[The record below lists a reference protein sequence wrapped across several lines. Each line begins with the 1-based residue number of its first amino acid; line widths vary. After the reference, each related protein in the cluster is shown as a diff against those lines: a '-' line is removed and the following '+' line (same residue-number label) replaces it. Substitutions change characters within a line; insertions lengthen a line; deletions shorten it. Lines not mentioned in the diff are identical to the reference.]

1 MIEFSDL
8 RYTELLKD
16 DLRAVEKRLTVQ
28 VDDVPTPVLQAVH
41 TLIQSGGKRLRP
53 ALVLLT
59 THLFSGDANALD
71 AARWLAAAV
80 EMLHTATL
88 IHDDFIDG
96 TGTRRGIPTLHS
108 HWSPAAT
115 VLVGDLAFAW
125 AARLAARGD
134 NLEIIRRFTE
144 TLEIICGGELAQILR
159 DQDKPP
165 TVKRYYRR
173 IFAKTASL
181 FALSTETGAR
191 LANGTPAN
199 VENLRRFGRLV
210 GLAFQITD
218 DVLDMIG
225 DEATLGKPAGSDL
238 RQGLVTLPVLYY
250 REAHPADDRVARAL
264 NGESDTAKLEALLA
278 DLQHS
283 TAPRRALATARS
295 HTDEA
300 LNILRRY
307 PTDPYREALEEI
319 ARFAVERSF

>member
-8 RYTELLKD
+8 RYTELLED
-16 DLRAVEKRLTVQ
+16 DLHAVEQRLTVRA
-28 VDDVPTPVLQAVH
+28 DDVPTPVLQAVH

-59 THLFSGDANALD
+59 THLFGGDANALD

-96 TGTRRGIPTLHS
+96 TATRRGIPTLNS
-108 HWSPAAT
+108 HWSSTAT

-125 AARLAARGD
+125 AARLAAQGD
-134 NLEIIRRFTE
+134 DLEIIHRFTE
-144 TLEIICGGELAQILR
+144 TLEIICGGELAQIFR
-159 DQDKPP
+159 DQDTSP

-181 FALSTETGAR
+181 FALATETGAR
-191 LANGTPAN
+191 LANGTPAD
-199 VENLRRFGRLV
+199 VEALRRFGRLV

-218 DVLDMIG
+218 DVLDVIG
-225 DEATLGKPAGSDL
+225 DKVTLGKPAGSDL
-238 RQGLVTLPVLYY
+238 RQGLATLPVLYY
-250 REAHPADDRVARAL
+250 REAHPEDERVTRAL
-264 NGESDTAKLEALLA
+264 NGESDEAELEALLT
-278 DLQHS
+278 DLQHAQ
-283 TAPRRALATARS
+283 APRRALTTARS
-295 HTDEA
+295 HADEA

-307 PTDPYREALEEI
+307 PTDPYREALEEV